1 MVGCDFSNAM
11 QLNFLNS
18 LSENEKKNLHLN
30 SSSKKVRRGAVV
42 FAESELLQSLFC
54 IYEGACKF
62 SIIDDKGKEIVTD
75 LLGRGDLMGRRSLI
89 SKKGAMVTAT
99 AITDT
104 TLCCIDKESLLKR
117 LSKNN
122 DFCLDVLR
130 GFVNDESD
138 RYLKMELYNNQRSI
152 KQRLAGLLI
161 YMKEK
166 FGLEKNR
173 TLSVTLKREDM
184 ANVLG
189 TSSEYI
195 ITLLSGFKKQGLIDV
210 YRGNITL
217 LSEKELRNIV

>member
-18 LSENEKKNLHLN
+18 LSENEKKSLHLN
-30 SSSKKVRRGAVV
+30 SSSKKVRKGAVV
-42 FAESELLQSLFC
+42 FAEAELLQSLFC
-54 IYEGACKF
+54 IYEGACTF
-62 SIIDDKGKEIVTD
+62 SIIDDRGTEIVTD